1 MSMFGGQWSGS
12 SNSIEEWL
20 KAASSQTIFDALA
33 KFGQEGVEALAAA
46 TPTRSGLTASSW
58 SYEVLNER
66 GSWSIIWKNS
76 NVVDGVPVVVL
87 IQHGHATGTGGYV
100 EGIDFINPAIK
111 PIFEKIVNEAWK
123 AVNQ

>member
-1 MSMFGGQWSGS
+1 MSMFGTEWGGS
-12 SNSIEEWL
+12 MDSLEKWL
-20 KAASSQTIFDALA
+20 KAASSQTIFNALA
-33 KFGQEGVEALAAA
+33 RYGQEGVNALAAA

-58 SYEVLNER
+58 SYEILNER

-76 NVVDGVPVVVL
+76 HVVDGTPLVIL

-100 EGIDFINPAIK
+100 EGFDFINPAIK